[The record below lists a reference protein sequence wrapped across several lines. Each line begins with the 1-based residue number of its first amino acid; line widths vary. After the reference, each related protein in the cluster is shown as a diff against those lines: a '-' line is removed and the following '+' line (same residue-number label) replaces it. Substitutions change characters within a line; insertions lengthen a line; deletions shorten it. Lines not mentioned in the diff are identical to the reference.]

1 MDQLHDL
8 RREATMSYSNWIDFY
23 NEKIWCDVITMD
35 VGQVILV
42 RSWLFDKDVTIH
54 GRSNMCQFEHEGKK
68 IKLLPLRPKAA
79 SLAPNKTKEVN
90 LISAKDLIQELK
102 NGAPIMIL
110 AAWEVV
116 EKKDNTIPLK
126 GTMVIKEFSEVF
138 QKDLPNKLPPT
149 RNIQH
154 TINLVSGLS
163 LPNLSH
169 YRMNP
174 TEHVK
179 LKRQVLE
186 LARVSL
192 RKAWAFVR
200 SSHCWRQRKM
210 DIGAYALIIN
220 KITIKYHFSSRD

>member
-1 MDQLHDL
+1 
-8 RREATMSYSNWIDFY
+8 
-23 NEKIWCDVITMD
+23 
-35 VGQVILV
+35 
-42 RSWLFDKDVTIH
+42 
-54 GRSNMCQFEHEGKK
+54 
-68 IKLLPLRPKAA
+68 
-79 SLAPNKTKEVN
+79 
-90 LISAKDLIQELK
+90 
-102 NGAPIMIL
+102 MIL
-110 AAWEVV
+110 AARKVV
-116 EKKDNTIPLK
+116 EKKDSTISLE
-126 GTMVIKEFSEVF
+126 GTMVIKELSEVF

-179 LKRQVLE
+179 LKRQVVE

-192 RKAWAFVR
+192 GKAWAFVR

-220 KITIKYHFSSRD
+220 KITIKYHFSMSILDDMLDMMSSATIFSEIDMKSGYHQIHICPKDE